1 MKMPAFNILQS
12 NLVGRGCLDVIGTD
26 TPSRPTA
33 DVVVGSVKGDVVNA
47 ELSGRSILSMVI
59 HVASK

>member
-1 MKMPAFNILQS
+1 MLAFYILQS
-12 NLVGRGCLDVIGTD
+12 KVDRRRLDVIGTD

-47 ELSGRSILSMVI
+47 KLSGRSSLSMVI
-59 HVASK
+59 HVPSK